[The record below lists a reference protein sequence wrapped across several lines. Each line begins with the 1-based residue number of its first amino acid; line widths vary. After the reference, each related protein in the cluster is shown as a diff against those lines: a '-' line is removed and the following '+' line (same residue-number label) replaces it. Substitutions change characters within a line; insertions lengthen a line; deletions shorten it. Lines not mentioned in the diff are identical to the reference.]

1 MARSGYRYG
10 AWHGGP
16 DPLEPPFDVRRALD
30 EIGDDVLAGASPGEA
45 LRRLL
50 QQGTGDPGGLRGLD
64 ELRRKVRRQARQAR
78 RRGRLDGTLEQVR
91 ELLDRA
97 LAAERRELFPD
108 PDDSARF
115 AEAQLDALPDDPAR
129 AVRELSDYQWRS
141 DEARQAY
148 EEIKDLLRR
157 EVLDSQFRGMRD
169 ALRGASAEDM
179 ARIREMI
186 SALNDMLEADAR
198 GQHTQEQFDR
208 FMAEYGE
215 FFPENPAD
223 LAELVD
229 TLARR
234 AAAQQR
240 LLDSLSD

>member
-1 MARSGYRYG
+1 
-10 AWHGGP
+10 
-16 DPLEPPFDVRRALD
+16 D
-30 EIGDDVLAGASPGEA
+30 EIGDSVLGGSGVREA
-45 LRRLL
+45 LRELL
-50 QQGTGDPGGLRGLD
+50 RRGTEGRRGLD
-64 ELRRKVRRQARQAR
+64 ELRRSVRERLRQARNA
-78 RRGRLDGTLEQVR
+78 GRMDGTLQEVR

-97 LAAERRELFPD
+97 LTAERRELFPD

-198 GQHTQEQFDR
+198 GQHT
-208 FMAEYGE
+208 
-215 FFPENPAD
+215 
-223 LAELVD
+223 
-229 TLARR
+229 
-234 AAAQQR
+234 
-240 LLDSLSD
+240 